1 MIRDSMTVDIVCV
14 GAGVASLAA
23 VLRLMKRVRES
34 SDKIPHVLVLEK
46 GRAVGAHV
54 LSGAILDPEPLTD
67 LLSEEELAG
76 MPVESVVLSEG
87 FYYLTA
93 EKALRLPWIPPPMRN
108 KGLPLVSLSKFAQ
121 YLGQLCERAGAEI
134 HTGFTATELLQSRG
148 RVVGMRIGDKGVDKQ
163 GNRKSNYAPGP
174 DVFAKV
180 VILGEG
186 ACGILTEQ
194 LIAERKMAGGRNPQ
208 SYALGIKE
216 VIEAPPQP
224 GRAGA
229 VFHTFGYPLGSRA
242 YGGGFLY
249 GLNDR
254 QIALGLVTALDY
266 RDATLNPHD
275 LFRSFKAH
283 SRIQSLIA
291 GGKVIGYGAKI
302 IPEGGFHAVPE
313 LVADG
318 VMIVGDGA
326 GLLDSLR
333 LKGIHIAI
341 QSGIAAGD
349 TLFDGWQKNE
359 FSLATLR
366 EYPKRFQAMSG
377 WRQMKRV
384 KNVRACFAKGT
395 LPGMAG
401 AGMSI
406 FTNGLLPPGKLKME
420 ADLKAM
426 RPKSESEK
434 PIEVSR
440 TDSDLQ
446 ADRLTDVYHS
456 DTHHEENQPCHLKIL
471 DPERCVREC
480 FEKYGAPCTL
490 FCPAQVYNMAEDGKG
505 IRIDFSN
512 CLHCETCQIKDP
524 LENIRWTF
532 PEGGGGPGYS
542 GM

>member
-1 MIRDSMTVDIVCV
+1 
-14 GAGVASLAA
+14 
-23 VLRLMKRVRES
+23 
-34 SDKIPHVLVLEK
+34 
-46 GRAVGAHV
+46 
-54 LSGAILDPEPLTD
+54 
-67 LLSEEELAG
+67 
-76 MPVESVVLSEG
+76 
-87 FYYLTA
+87 
-93 EKALRLPWIPPPMRN
+93 
-108 KGLPLVSLSKFAQ
+108 
-121 YLGQLCERAGAEI
+121 
-134 HTGFTATELLQSRG
+134 
-148 RVVGMRIGDKGVDKQ
+148 
-163 GNRKSNYAPGP
+163 
-174 DVFAKV
+174 
-180 VILGEG
+180 
-186 ACGILTEQ
+186 
-194 LIAERKMAGGRNPQ
+194 MAGGRNSQ

-254 QIALGLVTALDY
+254 QIALGLVIALDY

-275 LFRSFKAH
+275 LFRAFKAH
-283 SRIQSLIA
+283 PRIQSLIA

-318 VMIVGDGA
+318 AMIVGDGA

-333 LKGIHIAI
+333 LKGIHIAM

-349 TLFDGWQKNE
+349 TLFDSWQKNE
-359 FSLATLR
+359 FSLSTLR
-366 EYPKRFQAMSG
+366 EYPKRFQTMSG

-384 KNVRACFAKGT
+384 KNVRACFAKGA

-401 AGMSI
+401 AAMSI
-406 FTNGLLPPGKLKME
+406 FTNGLLPPGRWKME
-420 ADLKAM
+420 ADLNAM
-426 RPKSESEK
+426 RPKSESGK
-434 PIEVSR
+434 PVEVSQ
-440 TDSDLQ
+440 TDPDLQ
-446 ADRLTDVYHS
+446 ADRLTDVFHS
-456 DTHHEENQPCHLKIL
+456 NTHHEENQPCHLKIL

-490 FCPAQVYNMAEDGKG
+490 FCPAQVYNRAEDGKG

-532 PEGGGGPGYS
+532 PEGGGGPRYS